1 MSGMNA
7 ADPRRYSMSV
17 QMYRGGGGG
26 GGSARP
32 RTAPP
37 DLPSLLLDAR
47 ICYLGM
53 PVKTSPC
60 VDINLLLLC
69 FLSAQ
74 ALILLRFT
82 RRSYLQ
88 LLSYS
93 LLSLCG

>member
-1 MSGMNA
+1 MSGMDV

-17 QMYRGGGGG
+17 QMYRGGGGGG

-53 PVKTSPC
+53 PVS
-60 VDINLLLLC
+60 
-69 FLSAQ
+69 
-74 ALILLRFT
+74 
-82 RRSYLQ
+82 
-88 LLSYS
+88 
-93 LLSLCG
+93 LSLSITCY